1 MKSALQRYSERGS
14 IFFEYNI
21 PRLGKRAD
29 VIALIDNVV
38 FVLEFKAMNDE
49 FTREAYLQV
58 WDYALDLKN
67 FQLGSRDR
75 KIIPIVVATKAPN
88 SSCQYV
94 LEHYEDDVYQ
104 PMLSNADKLEQY
116 IGSVIDELRPQQ
128 VFSAEDDFRW
138 AKSGYEPTPTIVEA
152 ATALFNHQTVDDIT
166 KHDAYLDT
174 ASKTIDKIIAESK
187 QN

>member
-1 MKSALQRYSERGS
+1 MKSALQGYSEQGS
-14 IFFEYNI
+14 VFFEYNI

-29 VIALIDNVV
+29 VIALINNVV

-75 KIIPIVVATKAPN
+75 KIIPIVVATKAPDN
-88 SSCQYV
+88 SCEFV
-94 LEHYEDDVYQ
+94 LDHYEDDVYQ
-104 PMLSNADKLEQY
+104 PMLSNADQLEEY
-116 IGSVIDELRPQQ
+116 IGRVLDELKPQQ
-128 VFSAEDDFRW
+128 VFSIEDDSRW

-166 KHDAYLDT
+166 KHDADIDT
-174 ASKTIDKIIAESK
+174 ASKTIDRIIHVS
-187 QN
+187 